1 MYPLPPE
8 PPSPPLHP
16 SRSSRSARLGS
27 LCLMP
32 LLSSLTSLQVPL
44 RLYFCSSC
52 WQAHCSPWDW
62 CYWSLPGRHC
72 QRLPEFE
79 VVSLKMLAGPL
90 PSFPS
95 TQLHNFSLGA
105 ETNFTIT
112 LLVKNRN
119 ILSLLKSKHHR
130 RKRSKYFSFILVK
143 WKEKPLKYCNTVSEV
158 RAVSFF
164 FFSLPSLKIF

>member
-1 MYPLPPE
+1 MLQWSLPYISHDDMYPLPPE

-52 WQAHCSPWDW
+52 WQAHCSPWEW

-119 ILSLLKSKHHR
+119 ILSYS
-130 RKRSKYFSFILVK
+130 SADQ
-143 WKEKPLKYCNTVSEV
+143 KPGSGLTGSTSSCWQH
-158 RAVSFF
+158 
-164 FFSLPSLKIF
+164 